1 WVRTLTRRQK
11 LSQSRCSR
19 DPCRKATLNRSRVT
33 LSPECRERGMHHQTS
48 LTESQKGV
56 VRRYVEAWRRW
67 RPGIRGFAEVEMDM
81 ENGSKVLADGI
92 TVDDRSEL
100 PVIVADARDHRFY
113 SAIFDYDDDAEYGI
127 EPVARPPTW
136 SDGKAHAA
144 SDATINKKYRAIAFW
159 EPQLVAACRHYVI
172 SDGPLPPRPEPR
184 DP

>member
-1 WVRTLTRRQK
+1 
-11 LSQSRCSR
+11 
-19 DPCRKATLNRSRVT
+19 
-33 LSPECRERGMHHQTS
+33 MHHQTS

-113 SAIFDYDDDAEYGI
+113 AAIFDYDDDAIDDITRMTPRE
-127 EPVARPPTW
+127 APTILSFIGQSW
-136 SDGKAHAA
+136 SMLRSRRGRVRGSSHALDRG
-144 SDATINKKYRAIAFW
+144 SS
-159 EPQLVAACRHYVI
+159 RHV
-172 SDGPLPPRPEPR
+172 
-184 DP
+184 

>member
-1 WVRTLTRRQK
+1 
-11 LSQSRCSR
+11 
-19 DPCRKATLNRSRVT
+19 
-33 LSPECRERGMHHQTS
+33 MHHQTS

-113 SAIFDYDDDAEYGI
+113 AAIFDYDDDAIDDITSEELDQLRQYIVFGNGVMPI
-127 EPVARPPTW
+127 RKWRRPKPKIDAIVLT
-136 SDGKAHAA
+136 SVPSAA
-144 SDATINKKYRAIAFW
+144 
-159 EPQLVAACRHYVI
+159 
-172 SDGPLPPRPEPR
+172 
-184 DP
+184 